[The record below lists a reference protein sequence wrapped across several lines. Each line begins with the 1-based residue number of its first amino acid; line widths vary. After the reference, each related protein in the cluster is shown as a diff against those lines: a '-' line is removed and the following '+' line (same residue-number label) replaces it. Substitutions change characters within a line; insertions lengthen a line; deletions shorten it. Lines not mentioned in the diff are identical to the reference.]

1 MAPTARFDSEL
12 GSFVDE
18 ISADLCRSSAR
29 AAGGCAPS
37 DVSIEREV
45 TLAPDITPTCG

>member
-18 ISADLCRSSAR
+18 ICADLCRFEC
-29 AAGGCAPS
+29 AAGGGCAPS
-37 DVSIEREV
+37 DVSIERFRS
-45 TLAPDITPTCG
+45 DWSCSS